1 MRKPK
6 NTLNQIGQ
14 WFELTNTTNNHRV
27 GERLMCAG
35 IAEDDKEFLAYF
47 EKSFMIGG
55 NVLIRWSDVRKVM
68 LADEGMD
75 ADKEMKI
82 YIREIGDQRDMDE
95 IDYDWSNILSKET
108 IEKHFPKPKKPPPS
122 RTSARKASTKKPI
135 KKASTSKKKR
145 TKKKAS

>member
-1 MRKPK
+1 
-6 NTLNQIGQ
+6 
-14 WFELTNTTNNHRV
+14 
-27 GERLMCAG
+27 
-35 IAEDDKEFLAYF
+35 
-47 EKSFMIGG
+47 
-55 NVLIRWSDVRKVM
+55 
-68 LADEGMD
+68 
-75 ADKEMKI
+75 MKI